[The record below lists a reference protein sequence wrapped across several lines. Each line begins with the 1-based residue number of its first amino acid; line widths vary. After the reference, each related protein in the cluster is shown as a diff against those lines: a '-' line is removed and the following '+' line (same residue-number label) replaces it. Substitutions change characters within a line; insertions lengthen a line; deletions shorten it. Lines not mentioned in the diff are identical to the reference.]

1 MAKTRQY
8 LISENWGKGFI
19 ELNESTEFDIKGF
32 FGNVWSVPKNN
43 KKANLWIGKV
53 LGSIKTKDEAQEIV
67 DAEIQSQ
74 QDIWDNTATTRRHE
88 PRPTNIIL
96 QE

>member
-43 KKANLWIGKV
+43 KKANLWIYKV
-53 LGSIKTKDEAQEIV
+53 LGVTKTKDEAQEIV
-67 DAEIQSQ
+67 DAEIQIQ
-74 QDIWDNTATTRRHE
+74 QDIWDSTIPTIRYE
-88 PRPTNIIL
+88 SRPTNIIL
-96 QE
+96 EE